1 MSAAGREE
9 VCCRGG
15 ASNEAERRALRH
27 LMRRHR
33 WSYGARA
40 ICTTPRNATG
50 SPNATAAWCRLLWHR
65 TTSARAVVVWIGVAL
80 AAACSRE
87 AQPATQDS
95 NASDARASERGD
107 AAATQAGGK
116 WFVDVTAASGVD
128 FVHDAGLTPEKHL
141 PETMGAGAALVDVDG
156 DGDLDLYVLQGGP
169 MRLGGERAGEFRE
182 PEGKLPTNR
191 LYLNDGAGKFVDATA
206 RSGAA
211 AHSGYAMGVAA
222 GDVNGDGHVDL
233 YVTNLGADVLLIGDG
248 TGFFRNATQSSGLR
262 DERWT
267 SATTFFDAEG
277 DGDLDLYV
285 AAYVEVDL
293 SKPLWCGERKD
304 SYRSA
309 CHPDAY
315 PGLGDRLWINRG
327 DGTFVDATQA
337 AGLSDSTGKGLG
349 VIAGDF
355 DRDGDLDL
363 YVANDSTENR
373 LWFNRGDGTFE
384 DGTLLSGTGVD
395 GRGMTEAGMGLAS
408 GDVDGDGDLE
418 LFVTNFDEESNTLYS
433 NLGGGMFD
441 DVTMQSGL
449 EAPSW
454 LWVGFGCVLEDF
466 DLDGDLDLAVANGH
480 IIDNIALYHDG
491 KTHAQFAQLFEND
504 GGGRFKELIEAAGE
518 LRARAFVGRG
528 LYAGDLDGDGDAD
541 LVLTECGGRTRLYR
555 NVRGAGGLAIRGAP
569 RNSQMELGGAS
580 GKRVLR
586 EQLGQPSYFGQG
598 GDEVL
603 TSLGGDKL
611 ARIVLR
617 VPYSSAV
624 SIELSEP
631 IARGRI
637 ELVRTAT
644 TWSARVATGK

>member
-1 MSAAGREE
+1 M
-9 VCCRGG
+9 
-15 ASNEAERRALRH
+15 
-27 LMRRHR
+27 
-33 WSYGARA
+33 
-40 ICTTPRNATG
+40 
-50 SPNATAAWCRLLWHR
+50 
-65 TTSARAVVVWIGVAL
+65 WILVAL
-80 AAACSRE
+80 VAACSRE
-87 AQPATQDS
+87 AQQEKRDS
-95 NASDARASERGD
+95 EASGP
-107 AAATQAGGK
+107 
-116 WFVDVTAASGVD
+116 WFVDVTSQSGVD
-128 FVHDAGLTPEKHL
+128 FVHDAGLTAEKHL
-141 PETMGAGAALVDVDG
+141 PETMGAGAVLVDVDG

-169 MRLGGERAGEFRE
+169 MRLGGARAGEFRE
-182 PEGKLPTNR
+182 PAGKLPTNR

-211 AHSGYAMGVAA
+211 AHSGYAMGAAA
-222 GDVNGDGHVDL
+222 GDVNDDGHVDL
-233 YVTNLGADVLLIGDG
+233 YVTNLGADVLLLGDG
-248 TGFFRNATQSSGLR
+248 KGGFRDATKRAGLH

-267 SATTFFDAEG
+267 SAATFFDADG

-293 SKPLWCGERKD
+293 ARPVWCGERRD
-304 SYRSA
+304 GYRSA

-327 DGTFVDATQA
+327 DGTFVDATEA

-355 DRDGDLDL
+355 DGDGDLDL

-373 LWFNRGDGTFE
+373 LWLGRGDGTFE

-408 GDVDGDGDLE
+408 GDVDGDGRLD
-418 LFVTNFDEESNTLYS
+418 LFVTNFDEESNTLYA
-433 NLGGGMFD
+433 NLGGAMFD
-441 DVTMQSGL
+441 DVTTRAGL
-449 EAPSW
+449 AAPSW
-454 LWVGFGCVLEDF
+454 LSVGFGCVLADF

-504 GGGRFKELIEAAGE
+504 GRGRFKELLDAAGE
-518 LRARAFVGRG
+518 LRARPIVGRG

-541 LVLTECGGRTRLYR
+541 LVLTECGGRLRILR
-555 NVRGAGGLAIRGAP
+555 NERGRGGLALRGAP
-569 RNSQMELGGAS
+569 RNTQIELVGVS

-598 GDEVL
+598 GEEVL
-603 TSLGGDKL
+603 TSLGDDKL
-611 ARIVLR
+611 AKLVLR
-617 VPYSSAV
+617 IPYSSTV

-631 IARGRI
+631 ITRGRI
-637 ELVRTAT
+637 EFVRHAT
-644 TWSARVATGK
+644 TWSARVTTGK

>member
-1 MSAAGREE
+1 VSDARGADRVDVEDRNE
-9 VCCRGG
+9 VAVISGDVRVDGW
-15 ASNEAERRALRH
+15 L
-27 LMRRHR
+27 
-33 WSYGARA
+33 YGARA
-40 ICTTPRNATG
+40 ICTAPPLRSG
-50 SPNATAAWCRLLWHR
+50 CPLRCAARCKLLWHR
-65 TTSARAVVVWIGVAL
+65 TTNVAAVWITAAL
-80 AAACSRE
+80 LVACSRE
-87 AQPATQDS
+87 EPPAKANGT
-95 NASDARASERGD
+95 ASDARVSSA
-107 AAATQAGGK
+107 
-116 WFVDVTAASGVD
+116 WFVEITQESGVD

-169 MRLGGERAGEFRE
+169 MRLAGARAGEFRE
-182 PEGKLPTNR
+182 PEGVLPTNR

-211 AHSGYAMGVAA
+211 AHPGYAMGVAA
-222 GDVNGDGHVDL
+222 GDVNGDGHVDF
-233 YVTNLGADVLLIGDG
+233 YVTNLGADVLLLGDG
-248 TGFFRNATQSSGLR
+248 TGAFRDGTASAGLG

-267 SATTFFDAEG
+267 SAATFFDAEG

-293 SKPLWCGERKD
+293 AKPAWCGDRKPG
-304 SYRSA
+304 YRSY
-309 CHPDAY
+309 CHPDAFE
-315 PGLGDRLWINRG
+315 GLQDRLWINRG
-327 DGTFVDATQA
+327 DGTFVDATAA

-355 DRDGDLDL
+355 DGDRDLDL

-373 LWFNRGDGTFE
+373 LWFGRGDGTFE

-504 GGGRFKELIEAAGE
+504 GRGRFVERQDAAGA
-518 LRARAFVGRG
+518 LRAQPVVGRG

-555 NVRGAGGLAIRGAP
+555 NVRGADGFAIRGAP
-569 RNSQMELGGAS
+569 RNTLIELVGES

-603 TSLGGDKL
+603 TGLGGEKL
-611 ARIVLR
+611 AKIVLR
-617 VPYSSAV
+617 VPYSAPVEVTLDAPVAS
-624 SIELSEP
+624 
-631 IARGRI
+631 GRI
-637 ELVRTAT
+637 ELVRDGAT
-644 TWSARVATGK
+644 WAARVRRSN